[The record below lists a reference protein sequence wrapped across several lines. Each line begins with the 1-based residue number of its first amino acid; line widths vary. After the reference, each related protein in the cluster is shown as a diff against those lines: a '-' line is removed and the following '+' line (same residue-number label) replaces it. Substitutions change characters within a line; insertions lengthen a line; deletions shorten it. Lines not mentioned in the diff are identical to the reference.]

1 MDYHLSDDTEAEN
14 SRNGYG
20 RKSVSTGTEK
30 IEIAVPRDRAGSFD
44 PQLIAKRQ
52 RRFPG
57 FDDKIITH
65 YHSDS
70 RSEVVTARSP
80 PIACRS
86 ARKGPPCSMA
96 LSSGLDQILCSHRNR
111 YRTYAVHGWL
121 QVYIVSPARLQ
132 HLPQSHLAS
141 HPHKIIPESFRNGI
155 LASIRKEPFIFYYR
169 LLHVLS
175 FLFF

>member
-1 MDYHLSDDTEAEN
+1 MAEMDYHLSDDTEVEN

-70 RSEVVTARSP
+70 GSEVVTARSRP
-80 PIACRS
+80 LRVVQPGKARHVPWPSVAAWIKSSVVIAIGTEPMLCTGGCKS
-86 ARKGPPCSMA
+86 
-96 LSSGLDQILCSHRNR
+96 ILCLPQ
-111 YRTYAVHGWL
+111 GFE
-121 QVYIVSPARLQ
+121 

-141 HPHKIIPESFRNGI
+141 HPSQDN
-155 LASIRKEPFIFYYR
+155 S
-169 LLHVLS
+169 
-175 FLFF
+175 

>member
-1 MDYHLSDDTEAEN
+1 MAEMDYHLSDDTEVEN

-70 RSEVVTARSP
+70 GSEVVTARSP

-86 ARKGPPCSMA
+86 ARKGLPCSMA

-121 QVYIVSPARLQ
+121 QVHIVSPARLRTPPTITSGKSP
-132 HLPQSHLAS
+132 LT
-141 HPHKIIPESFRNGI
+141 R
-155 LASIRKEPFIFYYR
+155 
-169 LLHVLS
+169 
-175 FLFF
+175 